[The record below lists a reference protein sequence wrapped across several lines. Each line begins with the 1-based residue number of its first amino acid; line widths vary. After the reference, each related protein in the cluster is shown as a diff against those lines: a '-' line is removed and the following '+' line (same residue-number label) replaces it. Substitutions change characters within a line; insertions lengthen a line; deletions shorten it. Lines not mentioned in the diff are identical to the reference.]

1 MALPILPTHDLPNLS
16 SMSTLKMIMNID
28 ITMILTVAGAA
39 LGLLGCGMALTALRA
54 VRGWRARCVSL
65 ESSLAAVRREL
76 ELVASISAKSGR
88 RVKRIEQEYSTVS
101 DRVDQV
107 ELRGAAQSFDLAI
120 DSARRGADPGKLT
133 QQFGLSRGEADLVT
147 RLHGRKKSA

>member
-1 MALPILPTHDLPNLS
+1 MTLNLDINTILS
-16 SMSTLKMIMNID
+16 
-28 ITMILTVAGAA
+28 VAGAA
-39 LGLLGCGMALTALRA
+39 LGFLGVAMALAALRA
-54 VRGWRARCVSL
+54 LRGWRARCMSL
-65 ESSLAAVRREL
+65 ESGLAAVRREL

-133 QQFGLSRGEADLVT
+133 QQFGLSRSEADLVT